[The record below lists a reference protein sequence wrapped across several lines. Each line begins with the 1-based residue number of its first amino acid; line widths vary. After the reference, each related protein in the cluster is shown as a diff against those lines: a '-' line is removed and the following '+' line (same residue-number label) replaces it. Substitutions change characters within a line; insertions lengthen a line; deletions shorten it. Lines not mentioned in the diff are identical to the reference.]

1 MDRKIL
7 KIIKSDKDYSH
18 CQVTRTTDSK
28 ALERFRSPAYGGIY
42 KKPAETLN
50 AKGIFNHSKYSR

>member
-50 AKGIFNHSKYSR
+50 AKGICDVAKG